1 MPLLT
6 AKSFN
11 FANGH
16 PFNPNRNQRRF
27 YIVHFERFN
36 DCLDLLHQFYGETI
50 RKTTQGKATLRMPPI
65 SRAEIDSL
73 SWQHLKN
80 KCAAGCGSVLPSYI
94 TQPLLLTA
102 GLDFEVRSQKHR
114 ELMR

>member
-50 RKTTQGKATLRMPPI
+50 RKTTQGKATLRMPPDQP
-65 SRAEIDSL
+65 SRNRL
-73 SWQHLKN
+73 PFL
-80 KCAAGCGSVLPSYI
+80 AAP
-94 TQPLLLTA
+94 Q
-102 GLDFEVRSQKHR
+102 E
-114 ELMR
+114 